1 MPDRQLTDEQKSIL
15 RQCLWDLT
23 LTPEEFLAIIEGR
36 LVKKWPDR
44 AFCVSRLLESVNWF
58 KLVKVISPELLCSL
72 WDDAV
77 KRKVRFREIKEGMD
91 YVCRVLRKDIV
102 SPSG

>member
-1 MPDRQLTDEQKSIL
+1 MQERQLTDEQKSIL

-44 AFCVSRLLESVNWF
+44 DFCVARMLESVNWF
-58 KLVKVISPELLCSL
+58 KIVKIISPEFLCSL
-72 WDDAV
+72 WDEAV
-77 KRKVRFREIKEGMD
+77 KKKVRFKEIREGMD
-91 YVCRVLRKDIV
+91 FVCRVLRKDTCRV
-102 SPSG
+102 